1 MKRIQVLLPLLFF
14 FQAIVIAQEK
24 GVKFQHNLTWDQ
36 VLMQAKKENKTIFVD
51 CYATWCGPCKAMD
64 KEVYS
69 KDQIGNF
76 VNSRFIS
83 VKVQMDSTNNDSD
96 DIRMLFPIAKKF
108 QTEYSITALPS
119 FLFFSPD
126 GQPLHKAIGY
136 KNEDEFLKMSREA
149 LDSTKQYYSIVR
161 KYEQG
166 KLHQEEILNLGN
178 LANSLGDKSKSR
190 EIALKFKTDY
200 LDNIP
205 DSALC
210 SKKNLDFLS
219 NNLNILTSK
228 DKIFKICISQPNK
241 TDSIIEKFSEF
252 VTLTV
257 INKEEI
263 DSKLW
268 RNGKP
273 ISLLPNWDNIEHS
286 IREKY
291 GNQIVKKIVPDAK
304 LRFYRKT
311 SNWGKFA
318 EAKNQFILNNPPQKG
333 IYGMGSDISNLNDD
347 AWIVFLDCTDPKI
360 LSDALNWINLAIKI
374 SNQDDPIYYAY
385 FDTKANL
392 QYKLGNIEEAI
403 ATEQQAINFYKQK
416 NDQPWDFFE
425 KVIAQ
430 MKAGKP
436 TWNVKLASN

>member
-1 MKRIQVLLPLLFF
+1 MKKIQVLLPFLFL

-24 GVKFQHNLTWDQ
+24 GINFQHSLTWDQ
-36 VLMQAKKENKTIFVD
+36 ILMQAKKENKPIFID
-51 CYATWCGPCKAMD
+51 CYATWCGPCKAMEKD
-64 KEVYS
+64 IYS
-69 KDQIGNF
+69 KNQTGYF
-76 VNSRFIS
+76 MNSRFIS
-83 VKVQMDSTNNDSD
+83 VKIQMDSTNNDAD

-108 QTEYSITALPS
+108 QTEYCITALPS

-136 KNEDEFLKMSREA
+136 KNEDEFLQMSREA
-149 LDSTKQYYSIVR
+149 LDTTKQYYSIVR

-166 KLHQEEILNLGN
+166 KLHQEEVLNLAT
-178 LANSLGDKSKSR
+178 LANSLGDRAKSR
-190 EIALKFKTDY
+190 EIALKYKTDY
-200 LDNIP
+200 LDNLS
-205 DSALC
+205 DAELC
-210 SKKNLDFLS
+210 TKKNLDFFG

-228 DKIFKICISQPNK
+228 DKIFKICITQPNK
-241 TDSIIEKFSEF
+241 TDSIIKKFSEY
-252 VTLTV
+252 VTVTV

-273 ISLLPNWDNIEHS
+273 VSLFPNWGNIEHS
-286 IREKY
+286 IRGKY
-291 GNQIVKKIVPDAK
+291 GNQFVVKIVPDAK
-304 LRFYRKT
+304 LRFYSKT

-347 AWIVFLDCTDPKI
+347 AWTVFLDCTDPKI
-360 LSDALNWINLAIKI
+360 LSEALKWINLAIKI
-374 SNQDDPIYYAY
+374 SNQNDPIYYAY

-392 QYKLGNIEEAI
+392 QYKLGKVEEAI

-416 NDQPWDFFE
+416 YAQSSE
-425 KVIAQ
+425 SYEQVIGQ

-436 TWNVKLASN
+436 TWNAKWASN